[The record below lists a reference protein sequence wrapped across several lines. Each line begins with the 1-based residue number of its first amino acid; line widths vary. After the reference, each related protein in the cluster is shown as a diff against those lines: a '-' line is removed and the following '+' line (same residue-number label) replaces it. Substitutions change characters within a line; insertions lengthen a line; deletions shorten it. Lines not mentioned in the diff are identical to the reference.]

1 MKKII
6 FYTIIILFF
15 MVINIGCSAK
25 TSTVIEFTNTLY
37 ATDLSPKGTHQIS
50 ADKNRDNFYNVN
62 RTKQPIPP
70 MPISTWIPLKKKNYP
85 NSAYTLRDD
94 VAYFEL
100 RKYLVDT
107 KTGKLVSPKYIPS
120 LPIYRKKLSSYSSK
134 IMGQFK
140 QLNFDTTEKES
151 IETTSAG
158 SPKYRFKTKGF
169 IIKNDKTFLRIN
181 EKKDFIWLFDKIDT
195 EAELYQFLTINKL
208 YKKINSYKK
217 VHDGYS
223 VKSVDV
229 VHKVDKKSKGD
240 MDEYTTYEIHTTHL
254 YHIKADGTL
263 DIKLLSTQKKN
274 EKKSMVT
281 SGFHGDPEIVMP
293 MSLSEI
299 LSDIRFVTP

>member
-1 MKKII
+1 
-6 FYTIIILFF
+6 